1 MPPTLFFVKHR
12 PSKQRCRLPNQY
24 INDWPPYF
32 HKQKRSCNSFLY
44 FGDLQLRYP
53 VKRRIQQAVI
63 ILDEHQ
69 IINVDDVRLMNLDKP
84 GKAMH
89 NLLGRH
95 APTQSQ
101 RRLVVQNHFPQLTF

>member
-1 MPPTLFFVKHR
+1 MIGRPTFT
-12 PSKQRCRLPNQY
+12 SKNIPAIL
-24 INDWPPYF
+24 
-32 HKQKRSCNSFLY
+32 SCI
-44 FGDLQLRYP
+44 FGYLQLRYP
-53 VKRRIQQAVI
+53 IKRRIQQAVI

-101 RRLVVQNHFPQLTF
+101 RWLVVQNHFPQLTF